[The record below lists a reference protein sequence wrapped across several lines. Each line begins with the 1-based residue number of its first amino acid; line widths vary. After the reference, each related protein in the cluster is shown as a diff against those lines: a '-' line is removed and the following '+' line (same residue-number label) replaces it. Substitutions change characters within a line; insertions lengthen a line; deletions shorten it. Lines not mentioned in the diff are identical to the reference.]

1 MNRPPPIPG
10 HKPPHRSHARP
21 TPAAPI
27 PVVPVPTPATPASRV
42 PTPSAPKPAPP
53 PPAQVT
59 PSVQVLPPSD
69 VKWTEIELPP
79 DLPMPVFTS
88 SEPWNDK
95 RIGAMAVYCSDGRL
109 GDAFDE
115 FCHRGLSVP
124 RYDRFAVPGGPAWF
138 AHDDEEHPALYRAA
152 KEQMDFLVRVHGL
165 DRILLFTHWGC
176 AFYKHKTGKT
186 PRESWD
192 VQLTDMRDAA
202 DTLREWFPKVKVEGY
217 LAMRLL
223 SQITFH
229 RLDLRLK

>member
-1 MNRPPPIPG
+1 V
-10 HKPPHRSHARP
+10 A
-21 TPAAPI
+21 
-27 PVVPVPTPATPASRV
+27 
-42 PTPSAPKPAPP
+42 
-53 PPAQVT
+53 

-88 SEPWNDK
+88 TEPWNDK
-95 RIGAMAVYCSDGRL
+95 RVGAMAVYCSDGRL
-109 GDAFDE
+109 GEAFDE

-138 AHDDEEHPALYRAA
+138 AHDDAEHPALYQAA
-152 KEQMDFLVRVHGL
+152 REQMEFLVRTHNL

-176 AFYKHKTGKT
+176 GFYKQRTGKG

-192 VQLTDMRDAA
+192 AQRADLHDAA
-202 DTLREWFPKVKVEGY
+202 DTLRQWFPKVKVEAY

-229 RLDLRLK
+229 RVDLKAPPK